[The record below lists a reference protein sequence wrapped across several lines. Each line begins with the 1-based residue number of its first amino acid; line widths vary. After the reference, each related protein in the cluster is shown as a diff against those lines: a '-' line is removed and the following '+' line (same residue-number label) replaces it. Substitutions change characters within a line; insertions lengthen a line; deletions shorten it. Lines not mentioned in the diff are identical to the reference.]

1 MEIVLATNGLVGIGG
16 SETYLLTVAEQLQ
29 RLGHEVTVHADEGGA
44 MSEYMRSRG
53 LRVAI
58 GEAGLPAACDALLV
72 QDAAMAYALAD
83 RWPATPQVFRAPSA
97 YHDFQSAPQLPGV
110 VAVVVVCS
118 DRIARH
124 LEALAGEREIVR
136 LRHPID
142 TKRLSPP
149 GEIRERPRRAV
160 LLGNYASGRRR
171 ELLVEAWGEAGI
183 ECVTVGAHDNG

>member
-29 RLGHEVTVHADEGGA
+29 RLGHEVTVHAAEGGA
-44 MSEYMRSRG
+44 MSELHARRAA

-58 GEAGLPAACDALLV
+58 GEAGAPREACDALLV

-83 RWPATPQVFRAPSA
+83 RWPETPQVFRAPSA
-97 YHDFQSAPQLPGV
+97 YHDFQSPPQLPGV

-124 LEALAGEREIVR
+124 ARSAG
-136 LRHPID
+136 
-142 TKRLSPP
+142 
-149 GEIRERPRRAV
+149 RRARDRAAAPSDRHQAAEPARRDPRAPA
-160 LLGNYASGRRR
+160 ASGAARQLRRR
-171 ELLVEAWGEAGI
+171 GAAGS
-183 ECVTVGAHDNG
+183 CSRRRGARPGSRA